1 MQLDFTKGIFTHRLG
16 SIIDFINTLADG
28 VIYTLTIEK
37 KRKPRSLRSN
47 NYSWLLTDKL
57 SDVMVIRGVKISKEE
72 MHAEMIFRYGQP
84 MVDKNGEVV
93 IYSTSQ
99 GVKLPEFFPY
109 AKEIG
114 ESELNGKMFTH
125 YRIYRG
131 SHEYSSQEMSVF
143 ISGIV
148 EECKEQ
154 GIQTETPEE
163 IARMIS
169 LMESAE
175 GR

>member
-1 MQLDFTKGIFTHRLG
+1 MQLEFNKGNFTRILG
-16 SIIDFINTLADG
+16 SIVDYINSLVDG
-28 VIYTLTIEK
+28 EYILTIDKKKK
-37 KRKPRSLRSN
+37 KRSLQSN

-57 SDVMVIRGVKISKEE
+57 SDAMVIRGVKISKEE

-84 MVDKNGEVV
+84 MIDENGEVV
-93 IYSTSQ
+93 IYSTAQ

-114 ESELNGKMFTH
+114 QSELNGRMFTH

-131 SHEYSSQEMSVF
+131 SHEYSSKEMSVF

-154 GIQTETPEE
+154 GIPTETPEE

-169 LMESAE
+169 LMESKE
-175 GR
+175 R

>member
-1 MQLDFTKGIFTHRLG
+1 MQLEFTKGKFTHLLG
-16 SIIDFINTLADG
+16 SVLDFINTLADE
-28 VIYTLTIEK
+28 VVYTLTIEK
-37 KRKPRSLRSN
+37 KKNPRSLRSN

-57 SDVMVIRGVKISKEE
+57 SDVMVIRGLKISKDE

-84 MVDKNGEVV
+84 MLDDNGEVV

-99 GVKLPEFFPY
+99 GAKMPEFYPY

-114 ESELNGKMFTH
+114 TSELNGKMFTH
-125 YRIYRG
+125 YKIYRG
-131 SHEYSSQEMSVF
+131 SHEYTSQEMSVF

-154 GIQTETPEE
+154 GIPTETPEE

-175 GR
+175 RR

>member
-1 MQLDFTKGIFTHRLG
+1 MQLEFTKGKFTHLLG
-16 SIIDFINTLADG
+16 SILDFVSTLADG
-28 VIYTLTIEK
+28 VVYTITIEK
-37 KRKPRSLRSN
+37 KKKPRSLRSN

-57 SDVMVIRGVKISKEE
+57 SDAMVIRGVKLSKEE

-84 MVDKNGEVV
+84 MIDDNGEVV

-131 SHEYSSQEMSVF
+131 SHEYTSQEMSVF

-148 EECKEQ
+148 EECKEL

-175 GR
+175 RR

>member
-1 MQLDFTKGIFTHRLG
+1 MRLEFTKEKFTHLLG
-16 SIIDFINTLADG
+16 SVLDYINSLADG
-28 VIYTLTIEK
+28 EYTLTIDK
-37 KRKPRSLRSN
+37 KKKPRSLRSN

-72 MHAEMIFRYGQP
+72 MHSEMIFRYGQP
-84 MVDKNGEVV
+84 LLDENGEVV

-99 GVKLPEFFPY
+99 GVKMPEFFPY

-114 ESELNGKMFTH
+114 TSELNGKLFTH
-125 YRIYRG
+125 YKIYRG
-131 SHEYSSQEMSVF
+131 SHEYTSQEMSVF

-154 GIQTETPEE
+154 GIPTETPEE

-169 LMESAE
+169 LMESVK
-175 GR
+175 

>member
-1 MQLDFTKGIFTHRLG
+1 MQLEFTKGKFTHLLG
-16 SIIDFINTLADG
+16 NVLDFVSTLADG
-28 VIYTLTIEK
+28 VVYTLTIEK
-37 KRKPRSLRSN
+37 KKKPRSLRSN

-57 SDVMVIRGVKISKEE
+57 SDAMVIRGVKLSKEE

-84 MVDKNGEVV
+84 MIDDNGEVV

-131 SHEYSSQEMSVF
+131 SHDYTSQEMSVF

-154 GIQTETPEE
+154 GIPTETPEE

>member
-1 MQLDFTKGIFTHRLG
+1 MQLEFTKNRFTHILG
-16 SIIDFINTLADG
+16 SVIDYINTLKDG
-28 VIYTLTIEK
+28 EYTLTIDKK
-37 KRKPRSLRSN
+37 KRPRSLRSN

-57 SDVMVIRGVKISKEE
+57 SDVMVIRGVKISKDE

-84 MVDKNGEVV
+84 MLDANGEVV

-99 GVKLPEFFPY
+99 DVKMPEFFPY

-114 ESELNGKMFTH
+114 TSEPNGKMFTH

-169 LMESAE
+169 LMESE
-175 GR
+175 ERR